1 MVNKTTIRKFHIRGF
16 LFQKKKFGPT
26 KDKCIEKLLL
36 ARKDDGPAPCLK
48 SSKHVPFNKVKK
60 ISDPY
65 RIYPDPDQDQ
75 EP

>member
-36 ARKDDGPAPCLK
+36 ARTDDGPGPCLK
-48 SSKHVPFNKVKK
+48 LSKKCLVLKK
-60 ISDPY
+60 EKPRKI
-65 RIYPDPDQDQ
+65 RT
-75 EP
+75 